1 MKKKLKAA
9 MSLLLLHV
17 CLTGCW
23 DQRLLKD
30 SRLVYSSAFD
40 LEDENKILTT
50 AIIRDFQG
58 EFPTNVE
65 LQAVGNTLRE
75 TRMKMDRKINGSF
88 EPSKNRV
95 FVLGEDLAK
104 KDIYQFLDV
113 FYRDPTSS
121 ISSKI
126 SIARGNGGELLSTLG
141 QKNTLISEYLAEQ
154 ISSAESATEAEKH
167 NLQTIC
173 TVMFDE
179 GKDFML
185 PLLALENNEI
195 QLVGNALFHKHSMTG
210 ELSVAQSTLFLAL
223 ANKKAKLARFTS
235 KMDTKNKSSLDDYI
249 SYSLIK
255 PKSKMKIISDSPYDI
270 KVEIS
275 MKTGIAIVEFPAD
288 KLTDKKK
295 VKKINQKIQHDL
307 QKRAENLIETIQTAN
322 SDLFGIGRE
331 LIAFHPK
338 TWEKLNWEED
348 YQKITITPKIE
359 TEIIGNGIIN

>member
-1 MKKKLKAA
+1 MKILKTAI
-9 MSLLLLHV
+9 LLVLLQV

-40 LEDENKILTT
+40 LAATNKIEST

-58 EFPTNVE
+58 QFPTNVE
-65 LQAVGNTLRE
+65 IQAIGHTLRE

-104 KDIYQFLDV
+104 KDMYQFLDV

-121 ISSKI
+121 ISAKVAI
-126 SIARGNGGELLSTLG
+126 SRGHAGDMLSTLG

-154 ISSAESATEAEKH
+154 IQSAEKATETQIQ

-173 TVMFDE
+173 TYMFDE

-185 PLLALENNEI
+185 PLLALNNNEI
-195 QLVGNALFHKHSMTG
+195 VLQGNAIFHKHSMTG
-210 ELSVAQSTLFLAL
+210 ELSIPESTLFLAM
-223 ANKKAKLARFTS
+223 ADKKAKLARFVS
-235 KMDTKNKSSLDDYI
+235 KMDTQNSSPLDDYI

-255 PKSKMKIISDSPYDI
+255 PKSEMKIVSDSPHDI
-270 KVEIS
+270 RVEIR
-275 MKTGIAIVEFPAD
+275 MKTGITIVEYPAD
-288 KLTDKKK
+288 QLTNKKK
-295 VKKINQKIQHDL
+295 VNKINKKIQKDL
-307 QKRAENLIETIQTAN
+307 QKRSEKLIETIQASN

-338 TWEKLNWEED
+338 TWEQLNWEKD
-348 YQKITITPKIE
+348 YQEVIIIPKIE
-359 TEIIGNGIIN
+359 TEIVGNGIIN